1 MPLAVKRAAKAVKA
15 EALEEGVL
23 EFTTKADGTYVL
35 SPQP

>member
-15 EALEEGVL
+15 KAIEEGALE
-23 EFTTKADGTYVL
+23 FATKADGTYVL

>member
-15 EALEEGVL
+15 KALEEGVL
-23 EFTTKADGTYVL
+23 ESATKADGTYAL